1 MKKKFLILG
10 LLPVMAILTAARL
23 FAHDDETSAAT
34 SSTPGSNVWNQAQE
48 PTNWWNEIKQA
59 HGHVGPWN
67 VLGWRMGKAA
77 LRELGGTW
85 GQHEL
90 DIICYIPLKTPYS
103 CLADGLVI
111 GTGNSIGRLDI
122 RLGEVMTMADIHISI
137 RRKDGTGPILLLK
150 PDFKY
155 LEKIRH
161 QPDDQLT
168 ALSTECRQLPDDK
181 LFTVEKLPASD
192 ADAKLAPH

>member
-10 LLPVMAILTAARL
+10 LLPVIVTLTVAGL
-23 FAHDDETSAAT
+23 FAHDDETPVAT
-34 SSTPGSNVWNQAQE
+34 QSTPGSNIWNQAQE

-90 DIICYIPLKTPYS
+90 DVICCVPLKTPYS
-103 CLADGLVI
+103 CLADGLVV

-122 RLGEVMTMADIHISI
+122 RLGEVMTMADIHVSV
-137 RRKDGTGPILLLK
+137 RRKGGAGPVLRLK
-150 PDFKY
+150 PDQKY

-161 QPDDQLT
+161 QPDDQLE
-168 ALSTECRQLPDDK
+168 ALSIECSRLPENK
-181 LFTVEKLPASD
+181 LFAIERLPTSD
-192 ADAKLAPH
+192 VANEPEQH